1 MSENT
6 SATAVDDRREKKY
19 LKWYNKVGYGSGDVG
34 GNVVYAFIAFFV
46 MIYLTDTMGLNPGI
60 IGTLIMVSR
69 IFDGISDIFFGS
81 LIDKTNTRM
90 GKARPWMFWAYFG
103 CAAMIVAIFAVPPSL
118 GDFAMYTWFFITYV
132 LLNAVFFT
140 ANNIA
145 YSTLTA
151 LITKNAEERVQ
162 MGSIRFV
169 FAFGTSLLIQVSTVG
184 LVQFF
189 GGGAEAWRS
198 VAIIFALVGLT
209 VNTISVFSVR
219 ELPPEVLYAR
229 PDEDAEEEQETI
241 AEDKP
246 TLLASLKLLIANKY
260 YLMIVLVFILGQVV
274 TAMLGMGIYFMTYIL
289 GDANY
294 FSTFAWAINVPM
306 ILALLATPFVVKW
319 ARGIYWVNL
328 YGYIIAFI
336 GRALVIVAAFMGS
349 IPLMLV
355 FTAVGSIGMAPLQG
369 TLNALIAEA
378 SEHTFMTKKKR
389 IDGMMFSATSLG
401 VKIGGGI
408 GVAVTGWLLAA
419 SGYVGGAEVQP
430 ESAVTMIQFMYLWM
444 PAIILAIVAVVLS
457 RLKVESAN
465 KKLRREL
472 AES

>member
-289 GDANY
+289 GDVNY

-306 ILALLATPFVVKW
+306 ILTLLATPFVVKW

-465 KKLRREL
+465 KKLR
-472 AES
+472 

>member
-1 MSENT
+1 MI
-6 SATAVDDRREKKY
+6 DDPRETKY

-46 MIYLTDTMGLNPGI
+46 MIYLTDTMGLNPGV

-81 LIDKTNTRM
+81 LIDKTNTKM
-90 GKARPWMFWAYFG
+90 GKARPWMFWTYFG
-103 CAAMIVAIFAVPPSL
+103 CAAMIVAIFAIPPSL
-118 GDFAMYTWFFITYV
+118 GDFAMYAWFFITYL

-162 MGSIRFV
+162 LGSIRFV
-169 FAFGTSLLIQVSTVG
+169 FAFGTSLLIQVATVA
-184 LVQFF
+184 LVQAF
-189 GGGAEAWRS
+189 GGDAAAWRN
-198 VAIIFALVGLT
+198 VAIIYALLGLM
-209 VNTISVFSVR
+209 VNTISVLSVR
-219 ELPPEVLYAR
+219 ELPPEVLYDR
-229 PDEDAEEEQETI
+229 PDEDAAREQETI

-246 TLLASLKLLIANKY
+246 TLLASLKLLLANKY

-306 ILALLATPFVVKW
+306 ILTLLATPFVVKW

-336 GRALVIVAAFMGS
+336 GRALVIVAAFMGN

-419 SGYVGGAEVQP
+419 SNYVGGADVQP
-430 ESAVTMIQFMYLWM
+430 ESAMTMIRFMYLWM

-457 RLKVESAN
+457 RLKVESVN
-465 KKLRREL
+465 RKLRREL
-472 AES
+472 AAS

>member
-1 MSENT
+1 MSEQT
-6 SATAVDDRREKKY
+6 SAKIGENPSEKKY

-46 MIYLTDTMGLNPGI
+46 MIYLTDTMGMNPGI

-81 LIDKTNTRM
+81 LIDKTNTKM

-103 CAAMIVAIFAVPPSL
+103 CAAMIVAIFAIPPSM
-118 GDFAMYTWFFITYV
+118 GDFAKYAWFFITYV

-145 YSTLTA
+145 FSTLTA

-162 MGSIRFV
+162 MGSIRFI

-184 LVQFF
+184 LVQAF
-189 GGGAEAWRS
+189 GGDAAAWRN
-198 VAIIFALVGLT
+198 VAIIYAIIGLI
-209 VNTISVFSVR
+209 VNTISVFSIR
-219 ELPPEVLYAR
+219 ELPPEVLDDR
-229 PDEDAEEEQETI
+229 PDEDSAEEQAAI

-246 TLLASLKLLIANKY
+246 TLIACLKLLIANKY

-274 TAMLGMGIYFMTYIL
+274 TAMLGMGIYFMKYIL
-289 GDANY
+289 GDENY
-294 FSTFAWAINVPM
+294 FSTFAWAINIPM
-306 ILALLATPFVVKW
+306 ILTLMATPFVVKW
-319 ARGIYWVNL
+319 AGGIYWVNL
-328 YGYIIAFI
+328 YGYIIGFI
-336 GRALVIVAAFMGS
+336 GRVLVIVAAFMGS

-355 FTAVGSIGMAPLQG
+355 FTAVGSIGMAPLTG

-378 SEHTFMTKKKR
+378 SENTFMTKNTR

-419 SGYVGGAEVQP
+419 SGYIGGADVQP
-430 ESAVTMIQFMYLWM
+430 ESALTMIRFMYLWM
-444 PAIILAIVAVVLS
+444 PAIILAIVALVLS

-465 KKLRREL
+465 VKLRTEL
-472 AES
+472 AER